1 MFFAFRYCFF
11 LNASEAPFNKG
22 RQAAVRGFGGEGRA
36 FLVAVGVGAEGVIV
50 TLASPLCCKSANVGS
65 NARIEVVESMVDDLF
80 FLL

>member
-36 FLVAVGVGAEGVIV
+36 FLVAVGVGAEEEIEEEGEENFH
-50 TLASPLCCKSANVGS
+50 LHANLTCHP
-65 NARIEVVESMVDDLF
+65 II
-80 FLL
+80 